1 MEKLFAYAL
10 MLDTGFD
17 IERNYEE
24 YLHQQFLQS
33 PEDDIL
39 LELEY
44 ISRDIDKTVSFL
56 KEKKDF
62 TSIDY
67 ELLTKE
73 LVELLKYCYGIMSF
87 DDFTAKTYPLWQHL
101 PERIAYDNPM
111 YQLCIADDSLSWGDV
126 QQAKEIIESM
136 FDYYKQSFNYEEQ

>member
-10 MLDTGFD
+10 MLNTGFD
-17 IERNYEE
+17 IEQSYEE

-33 PEDDIL
+33 PEDDML

-44 ISRDIDKTVSFL
+44 ISNDIDKTVSFL
-56 KEKKDF
+56 KGKTDF
-62 TSIDY
+62 TVIDY

-73 LVELLKYCYGIMSF
+73 LVGLLKYCYEIMTF

-101 PERIAYDNPM
+101 PDKIAYDNPL

-126 QQAKEIIESM
+126 QQAKEIIEGM
-136 FDYYKQSFNYEEQ
+136 FDYYK